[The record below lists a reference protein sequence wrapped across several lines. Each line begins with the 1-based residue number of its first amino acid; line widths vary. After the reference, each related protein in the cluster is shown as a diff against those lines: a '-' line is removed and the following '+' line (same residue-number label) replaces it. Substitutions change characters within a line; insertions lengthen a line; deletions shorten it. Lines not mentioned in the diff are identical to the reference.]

1 MAYLIILLFFY
12 QYLRLTV
19 RTKSLLSK
27 NVDIW
32 HNSLWLSPVILVW
45 VLFIGGQYNV
55 GTDYFSYLYIFNGG
69 NLYYLLGKGDV
80 GFVRIVEFLNSY
92 GIHGQSI
99 FFIFSFIWII
109 ILCYAGRTFT
119 ENRYLYLF
127 IFIFVT
133 FSSMFHNQMN
143 VIRQYCA
150 VYLFTLGVCLF
161 YRQHKFW
168 SLLPFLSMLTIHS
181 SSIVML
187 VLFPVIGYL
196 GYRIEKRRFLYIFLI
211 VAIIFSV
218 SFPADLLE
226 RIVGHFT
233 QYETYMERGDDVGFA
248 ETVNIFNKI
257 TKYVN
262 IPIIVYAIYLFPKM
276 NLTKVNKTLFIV
288 GVCGFCFK
296 LALVDVNIVRR
307 MGAYFEILMCVPILY
322 LLIFLKERGSW
333 KLAFIMLYLL
343 LPYVV
348 KVTFAAKGEYL
359 YNSIFF
365 R

>member
-1 MAYLIILLFFY
+1 M
-12 QYLRLTV
+12 
-19 RTKSLLSK
+19 LSR

-32 HNSLWLSPVILVW
+32 HNSLWLSPIVLVW

-69 NLYYLLGKGDV
+69 NLYYLLGRGDV
-80 GFVRIVEFLNSY
+80 GFVRIVELLNSY

-99 FFIFSFIWII
+99 FFLFSFIWII

-143 VIRQYCA
+143 GVRQYCA

-161 YRQHKFW
+161 YRQHKYW
-168 SLLPFLSMLTIHS
+168 SILPFLSMLTIHS
-181 SSIVML
+181 SSMAML
-187 VLFPVIGYL
+187 VLFPVFLFL
-196 GYRIEKRRFLYIFLI
+196 GSKIEKRRLLYVFLI

-226 RIVGHFT
+226 RIVGQFA
-233 QYETYMERGDDVGFA
+233 QYETYMDRGDDTGFA
-248 ETVNIFNKI
+248 ATVNIVNKI
-257 TKYVN
+257 TKYIN
-262 IPIIVYAIYLFPKM
+262 IPIVVYAIYLLPKM
-276 NLTKVNKTLFIV
+276 NLTKVNKNLFIV

-307 MGAYFEILMCVPILY
+307 MGAYFEVFMCVPILY
-322 LLIFLKERGSW
+322 MLVYLKKQKSW
-333 KLAFIMLYLL
+333 KCAFIMVYLL
-343 LPYVV
+343 LPYIG
-348 KVTFAAKGEYL
+348 KVTFFATREYL

-365 R
+365 K